1 LAKSRARPGQ
11 AMIDYLRGTRA
22 ELRRVNWPNRQEA
35 MRLTIIVL
43 AVTFSMA
50 ALLGLMDFIF
60 ARLFGLVI

>member
-1 LAKSRARPGQ
+1 
-11 AMIDYLRGTRA
+11 MIDYLRGTRA